1 MSSRFVRYI
10 PYASPDVPFYPHG
23 ALSLSTGA
31 LLRSVNV
38 RKRKIYSLVVMR
50 HIHSNAKFNREPCR
64 KKQEPSKA
72 PDKILRQKI
81 KSNSYKLAQ
90 KPDLEAKFYAQL
102 LKKAA
107 I

>member
-1 MSSRFVRYI
+1 
-10 PYASPDVPFYPHG
+10 VPLFYPHG

-31 LLRSVNV
+31 LLRSVYV
-38 RKRKIYSLVVMR
+38 RKRKIYSLPIQR
-50 HIHSNAKFNREPCR
+50 IRPNAKFNREPCR

-81 KSNSYKLAQ
+81 KSGSHKLAQ
-90 KPDLEAKFYAQL
+90 KPDFEAKFYAQL